1 MTKKSKWNNDEEAKE
16 ERAMWLMIKE
26 RKDYYLW
33 IMRMTKKKQEQ
44 RRCVQKEDRSE
55 RWGEERTY
63 KMEQSAMWQG
73 ADGARKKRFTLWLLA
88 VSSSLLHIHWQ
99 HIHTH
104 HCHCQRCST
113 ACLCPAG
120 IISVFWRGVGGCFLS
135 FAHSC
140 WVRMCVYQAM
150 SSRYPTTISTL
161 LEDDTIS
168 KLKGCSLIHKEA
180 PQQVTLHVWFVRFFT
195 PWCPSE
201 RNPARDLC
209 LLPGSKQ
216 GSFAC

>member
-1 MTKKSKWNNDEEAKE
+1 MTKKSKWNNDEETKE

-120 IISVFWRGVGGCFLS
+120 IISVF
-135 FAHSC
+135 
-140 WVRMCVYQAM
+140 
-150 SSRYPTTISTL
+150 
-161 LEDDTIS
+161 
-168 KLKGCSLIHKEA
+168 
-180 PQQVTLHVWFVRFFT
+180 
-195 PWCPSE
+195 
-201 RNPARDLC
+201 C
-209 LLPGSKQ
+209 LLPTAAGSECVFIRQCQADTRQQSLLYWKTIL
-216 GSFAC
+216 

>member
-1 MTKKSKWNNDEEAKE
+1 MTKKSKWNNDEETKE

-120 IISVFWRGVGGCFLS
+120 IISVFWKGGGVFFVFCPQLLGQNVCLS
-135 FAHSC
+135 GNVKQIPDNNLYSTG
-140 WVRMCVYQAM
+140 R
-150 SSRYPTTISTL
+150 RYY
-161 LEDDTIS
+161 
-168 KLKGCSLIHKEA
+168 K
-180 PQQVTLHVWFVRFFT
+180 
-195 PWCPSE
+195 
-201 RNPARDLC
+201 
-209 LLPGSKQ
+209 
-216 GSFAC
+216 

>member
-1 MTKKSKWNNDEEAKE
+1 MTKKSKWNNDEETKE

-120 IISVFWRGVGGCFLS
+120 IISVFWEGGF
-135 FAHSC
+135 
-140 WVRMCVYQAM
+140 
-150 SSRYPTTISTL
+150 
-161 LEDDTIS
+161 
-168 KLKGCSLIHKEA
+168 
-180 PQQVTLHVWFVRFFT
+180 
-195 PWCPSE
+195 
-201 RNPARDLC
+201 C
-209 LLPGSKQ
+209 LLPTAAGSECVFIRQCQADTRQQSLLYWKTIL
-216 GSFAC
+216 

>member
-1 MTKKSKWNNDEEAKE
+1 MTKKSKWNNDEETKE

-99 HIHTH
+99 HILSLPALL
-104 HCHCQRCST
+104 HC
-113 ACLCPAG
+113 
-120 IISVFWRGVGGCFLS
+120 LS
-135 FAHSC
+135 LSC
-140 WVRMCVYQAM
+140 WYHF
-150 SSRYPTTISTL
+150 SF
-161 LEDDTIS
+161 LE
-168 KLKGCSLIHKEA
+168 GGGG
-180 PQQVTLHVWFVRFFT
+180 VVF
-195 PWCPSE
+195 
-201 RNPARDLC
+201 C
-209 LLPGSKQ
+209 LLPTAAGSECVFIRQCQADTRQQSLLYWKTIL
-216 GSFAC
+216 

>member
-1 MTKKSKWNNDEEAKE
+1 MTKKSKWNNDEDTKE

-104 HCHCQRCST
+104 HCHC
-113 ACLCPAG
+113 
-120 IISVFWRGVGGCFLS
+120 LS
-135 FAHSC
+135 LSC
-140 WVRMCVYQAM
+140 WYHF
-150 SSRYPTTISTL
+150 S
-161 LEDDTIS
+161 
-168 KLKGCSLIHKEA
+168 
-180 PQQVTLHVWFVRFFT
+180 FFGGGGV
-195 PWCPSE
+195 
-201 RNPARDLC
+201 AFC
-209 LLPGSKQ
+209 LLPTAAGSECVFIRQCQADTRKQ
-216 GSFAC
+216 SLLYWKTIL